1 MSDDHMPVA
10 SIDQIDTRKSC
21 VDLGASVRID
31 LLEDDGE
38 FLGLGAVTC
47 GGISLRNPSR
57 PMFVYIRN
65 PWGVQLCNFRIARR
79 EEHADETRLIF
90 KMDAFEGGPMDWQL
104 HECRPVRNVSDWTTG
119 AMPAR
124 NAELTLELRAVSRRI
139 GDHEFQ
145 GFSYQYFYR
154 SSEIPIY
161 MLLDRGTWELKGS
174 ARASELWLRQSCAPP
189 IYRPRSPDEH
199 YSTEWYLPG
208 CTNSNIFQ
216 FLPLQ
221 TQLQG
226 FTMTAGD
233 AGILLTWSPK
243 VHHLRTLIEK
253 PRGSDVFVHLHEH
266 CGDLSNIFESA
277 PMEVLFSPGATNRVE
292 RANVHGDMLELVYAT
307 LHADIGLRRE
317 YVPTYGQIEEW
328 EEADLELY
336 RRQGLPALAAA
347 GIKHVELANQFQNN
361 MNTWGLSNM
370 CCNVDFKVA
379 ETVGEDKLRAF
390 CADAAKR
397 CIRVGMWGNTAIAVN
412 TVQFARRQGRP
423 KRIDHLPFEGSIMEA
438 LSKAKRPFVI
448 NSYGAIEADHYTTSF
463 CVLNLRDPVVRDYW
477 LTAWGRLNSEIGIT
491 GVFLDSSFNLSS
503 DKFDW
508 RFNADPDASGS
519 ATIDQTHLLD
529 AMRPARTPPSS
540 IETQYY
546 AHLDLVRAMQHQGY
560 VYCNEDCGVFGLHRS
575 GPGVATRLN
584 NLSMWREF
592 ITLFDVAAIR
602 KANADPDDVF
612 FKGLAYR
619 MMWSLLWNVQRRE
632 LNFTW
637 NEDSDDNR
645 PSEWHLALY
654 KAYNAVEKHM
664 KFRKILSDETGVLYS
679 DGPKQVLW
687 SFAPLR
693 LPLGSVAVVREP
705 LSGLEFQ
712 TEVLE
717 AKKHRIYLI
726 ASLQ

>member
-1 MSDDHMPVA
+1 MSEGYTPLA
-10 SIDQIDTRKSC
+10 SSDRPGTRKSV
-21 VDLGASVRID
+21 VDLGGFVRID
-31 LLEDDGE
+31 LLEENGE
-38 FLGLGAVTC
+38 FLGLGAVSC
-47 GGISLRNPSR
+47 SGISLRNPSR

-65 PWGVQLCNFRIARR
+65 PWGVQLCNFRVVRH
-79 EEHADETRLIF
+79 EERGGETRLILA
-90 KMDAFEGGPMDWQL
+90 MDALEDGPMDWQL
-104 HECRPVRNVSDWTTG
+104 HECRPVRNVGDWSMG
-119 AMPAR
+119 AIPATD
-124 NAELTLELRAVSRRI
+124 AELALELHPVSRHI
-139 GDHEFQ
+139 GDREFQ

-161 MLLDRGTWELKGS
+161 MLLDRGTWELEGT
-174 ARASELWLRQSCAPP
+174 AQASELWLRQSCAPP
-189 IYRPRSPDEH
+189 IYRPNHPDEH

-253 PRGSDVFVHLHEH
+253 PRGSDVFVHMHEH
-266 CGDLSNIFESA
+266 CGDLSNVLASA
-277 PMEVLFSPGATNRVE
+277 PMEVLFSPGATDRVE
-292 RANVHGDMLELVYAT
+292 RANVHGDMLELVYDT

-336 RRQGLPALAAA
+336 RRGGLPALAAA
-347 GIKHVELANQFQNN
+347 GVKHVELANQFQNN

-390 CADAAKR
+390 CADAAQR
-397 CIRVGMWGNTAIAVN
+397 GIRVGMWGNTAIAVN

-438 LSKAKRPFVI
+438 LGKAKRPFVI

-477 LTAWGRLNSEIGIT
+477 LTAWGRLYSEIGVT
-491 GVFLDSSFNLSS
+491 GIFLDSSFNMSS

-508 RFNADPDASGS
+508 RFNADPDVASGP

-529 AMRPARTPPSS
+529 AMRPARTPPPS

-546 AHLDLVRAMQHQGY
+546 AHLELVRAMQHQGY
-560 VYCNEDCGVFGLHRS
+560 AYCNEDCGVFGLHRS

-602 KANADPDDVF
+602 EANADPDDVF

-637 NEDSDDNR
+637 NGNSDDNR
-645 PSEWHLALY
+645 PTEWHLALY

-664 KFRKILSDETGVLYS
+664 KVRKILADETAVLYS
-679 DGPKQVLW
+679 DGAKQVLW
-687 SFAPLR
+687 SFVPSR
-693 LPLGSVAVVREP
+693 LPLDSLSDVREL
-705 LSGLEFQ
+705 LSGHVCQTRLLEP
-712 TEVLE
+712 
-717 AKKHRIYLI
+717 KKHGIYVI
-726 ASLQ
+726 E

>member
-1 MSDDHMPVA
+1 MSDCHMPVA
-10 SIDQIDTRKSC
+10 SIDGPDKRKSS
-21 VDLGASVRID
+21 VYLGASVCID
-31 LLEDDGE
+31 LLEEDGE
-38 FLGLGAVTC
+38 FLGLGAISC

-65 PWGVQLCNFRIARR
+65 PWGVQLCNFRIAHH
-79 EEHADETRLIF
+79 EERAGETRLIF
-90 KMDAFEGGPMDWQL
+90 RMDALEGGPMDWQL
-104 HECRPVRNVSDWTTG
+104 HECRPVRNVNDWSTG
-119 AMPAR
+119 PIPATDV
-124 NAELTLELRAVSRRI
+124 ELTLELRPVSRRI

-145 GFSYQYFYR
+145 GFSYQYSYR

-161 MLLDRGTWELKGS
+161 MLLDRGTWELEGT

-189 IYRPRSPDEH
+189 IYRPNSPDEH
-199 YSTEWYLPG
+199 YSTEWFLPG

-233 AGILLTWSPK
+233 AGMLLTWPPK
-243 VHHLRTLIEK
+243 VRHLRTLIEK
-253 PRGSDVFVHLHEH
+253 PRGSDVFVHMHEH
-266 CGDLSNIFESA
+266 CGDLSNALESA
-277 PMEVLFSPGATNRVE
+277 PMEVLFSPGATDRVE
-292 RANVHGDMLELVYAT
+292 RANVHGDMLELVYDT

-336 RRQGLPALAAA
+336 RGEGLPALAAA
-347 GIKHVELANQFQNN
+347 GVKHVELANQFQNN

-390 CADAAKR
+390 CADAAR
-397 CIRVGMWGNTAIAVN
+397 RGIRVGMWGNTAIAIN
-412 TVQFARRQGRP
+412 TLQFARRQGRP
-423 KRIDHLPFEGSIMEA
+423 KRIDHLPFEGSIMET
-438 LSKAKRPFVI
+438 LGKAKRPFVI

-491 GVFLDSSFNLSS
+491 GIFLDSSFNMSS

-508 RFNADPDASGS
+508 RFNADPDAASGS

-546 AHLDLVRAMQHQGY
+546 VHLDLVRSMQHQGY

-602 KANADPDDVF
+602 KAKAAPNDVF

-654 KAYNAVEKHM
+654 KAYSAVEKHM
-664 KFRKILSDETGVLYS
+664 KLRKILPDEIGVLYS
-679 DGPKQVLW
+679 DGSKQVLW
-687 SFAPLR
+687 SFVPLR
-693 LPLGSVAVVREP
+693 LPLGSVSDVREL
-705 LSGLEFQ
+705 LSGHVCQ
-712 TEVLE
+712 TDVLE
-717 AKKHRIYLI
+717 ARKHEIYLI
-726 ASLQ
+726 Q

>member
-1 MSDDHMPVA
+1 MPLA
-10 SIDQIDTRKSC
+10 SNDRADTRKSA
-21 VDLGASVRID
+21 VRLGEFVWID
-31 LLEDDGE
+31 LLEQDGE
-38 FLGLGAVTC
+38 FLGLGAVSC

-57 PMFVYIRN
+57 PMFVDIRN
-65 PWGVQLCNFRIARR
+65 PWGIELCNFRITRH
-79 EEHADETRLIF
+79 EELGGDTRLMF
-90 KMDAFEGGPMDWQL
+90 TMDVLQGGPMEWQL
-104 HECRPVRNVSDWTTG
+104 HECRPVRNVSDWSRGPVPDTDTQ
-119 AMPAR
+119 
-124 NAELTLELRAVSRRI
+124 LTLELRPVSRCI
-139 GDHEFQ
+139 GDREFL

-154 SSEIPIY
+154 SSKIPIY
-161 MLLDRGTWELKGS
+161 MLLDRSTWELEGS

-189 IYRPRSPDEH
+189 IYRPKSPDEH

-226 FTMTAGD
+226 FTMTAGN

-243 VHHLRTLIEK
+243 VRHLRTLIEK
-253 PRGSDVFVHLHEH
+253 PRGSDVFVHMHEH
-266 CGDLSNIFESA
+266 CGDLANAWESA
-277 PMEVLFSPGATNRVE
+277 PMEVLFSPGATDRVE
-292 RANVHGDMLELVYAT
+292 RANVHGDMLELVYDT
-307 LHADIGLRRE
+307 LHAEIGLRRE
-317 YVPTYGQIEEW
+317 HVPTYGQIEEW
-328 EEADLELY
+328 DEADLELY
-336 RRQGLPALAAA
+336 RREGLPALAAA
-347 GIKHVELANQFQNN
+347 GVKHVELANQFENN

-390 CADAAKR
+390 CSNAAQR
-397 CIRVGMWGNTAIAVN
+397 GIRVGMWGNTAIAVN

-423 KRIDHLPFEGSIMEA
+423 KRIDHLPFENSIMEA
-438 LSKAKRPFVI
+438 LGKAKRPFVI

-477 LTAWGRLNSEIGIT
+477 LTAWGHLYSEVGIA
-491 GVFLDSSFNLSS
+491 GIFLDSSFNMSS

-508 RFNADPDASGS
+508 RFNADPDAATGS

-529 AMRPARTPPSS
+529 GMRPASTPPSS

-546 AHLDLVRAMQHQGY
+546 AHLDLMRAMQRQGY

-575 GPGVATRLN
+575 GPGVATRLG

-592 ITLFDVAAIR
+592 ITLFDAAAIR
-602 KANADPDDVF
+602 KVNADPDDVF

-619 MMWSLLWNVQRRE
+619 MMWSLLWNVQRRK

-637 NEDSDDNR
+637 NEDSEDNR
-645 PSEWHLALY
+645 PSDWHLALY

-664 KFRKILSDETGVLYS
+664 KLRKILSDETGVLYS

-687 SFAPLR
+687 SFLPLR
-693 LPLGSVAVVREP
+693 LPLDSVSDVREL
-705 LSGLEFQ
+705 LSGHVWQ
-712 TEVLE
+712 TDVLE
-717 AKKHRIYLI
+717 ASKHQIYLI
-726 ASLQ
+726 QREHACG